1 MRAVKAPETHK
12 GESLFRTMA
21 ISLII
26 GGFIGFAAMFWPLHQ
41 NRPAGAD
48 ASYYLPWCLSYGITN
63 LTMAVFGVIGT
74 TLSKEKP
81 GLYKPGDIVGIVC
94 GAILF
99 AEAIPQVIFFHN
111 VEFMISMMVIGAC
124 VVVIAALGLA
134 SLKEDQR

>member
-1 MRAVKAPETHK
+1 MREVKAPETHK

-26 GGFIGFAAMFWPLHQ
+26 GGFIGFAALFWPLHQ
-41 NRPAGAD
+41 ARPAGAD

-63 LTMAVFGVIGT
+63 LAMAVFGVVGT

-81 GLYKPGDIVGIVC
+81 WLYKPGDIVGIVC

-124 VVVIAALGLA
+124 IVVIASLGLA